1 MGSAFPWITTEHH
14 PREFLLHL
22 HKDKYIHNFHT
33 NRCFRRS
40 TSVHIRRSF
49 ANRICYHISAIS
61 STVWTRLNVVHT
73 LTLGTIKKCWPAPH
87 SSVSDISIGTCVHT
101 VWLKGLI
108 LLLISLGKWGFHD
121 NIRVWPHYAK
131 RVRTLSLFQDLV
143 WTQPNRF
150 FLDYI

>member
-22 HKDKYIHNFHT
+22 HRQFIHNFHM
-33 NRCFRRS
+33 NHCFWRS
-40 TSVHIRRSF
+40 TFVHIRRSF

-73 LTLGTIKKCWPAPH
+73 LTLGTIKKCWPASH
-87 SSVSDISIGTCVHT
+87 SSVSDISIGTRVHT

-143 WTQPNRF
+143 WTQQNRF